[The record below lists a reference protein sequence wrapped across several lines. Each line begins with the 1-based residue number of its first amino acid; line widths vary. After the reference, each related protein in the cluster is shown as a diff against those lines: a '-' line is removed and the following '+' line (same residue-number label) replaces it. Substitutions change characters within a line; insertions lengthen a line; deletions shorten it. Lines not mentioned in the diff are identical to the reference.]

1 MELEK
6 IELRL
11 QQLQRRLE
19 DVYEKRKWAK
29 QEQDSLEDGIGETQR
44 KLNEVQE
51 KIQGIIGTLQSKV
64 ERLSERSRFKDA
76 YFTRVSQLLSGEK
89 YSQLFNPMKE
99 TERSA
104 TKRFLE
110 LDDAVENYNREIR
123 SLEDEITVLRQ
134 QINSIGGEK

>member
-44 KLNEVQE
+44 KLNEVQD

-64 ERLSERSRFKDA
+64 EKLSERSRFKET
-76 YFTRVSQLLSGEK
+76 YFTKVSQLLSGEK

>member
-44 KLNEVQE
+44 KLNEVQD
-51 KIQGIIGTLQSKV
+51 KIQGIIGTLQSKA
-64 ERLSERSRFKDA
+64 EKLSERSRFKET
-76 YFTRVSQLLSGEK
+76 YFTKVSQLLSGEK

-104 TKRFLE
+104 AKRFLE